1 MKSRLIRIVALCLCM
16 LVIFGSLVYR
26 LIQLQLI
33 QGPNITAALN
43 ANVIRE
49 YDEIASRGEILDRNG
64 AVMVGNALGFS
75 VQLDYYQ

>member
-1 MKSRLIRIVALCLCM
+1 MKSRLTRIAALCLCM
-16 LVIFGSLVYR
+16 LLIFGSLVYR

-49 YDEIASRGEILDRNG
+49 Y
-64 AVMVGNALGFS
+64 
-75 VQLDYYQ
+75 Y